1 MRSFGSSMSGAAG
14 SDDKLAEEA
23 RDTFL
28 SWLIQYNHRRPYETL
43 AAAVEFWVRYDAG
56 RRLLGGRYDVFKIL
70 SSKLVDDPQY
80 AEGIAVRLDE
90 ASMSMVPSGGPVPLF
105 DEATFESACQ
115 GMQR

>member
-1 MRSFGSSMSGAAG
+1 
-14 SDDKLAEEA
+14 
-23 RDTFL
+23 
-28 SWLIQYNHRRPYETL
+28 
-43 AAAVEFWVRYDAG
+43 
-56 RRLLGGRYDVFKIL
+56 VFKIL